1 MSIPATVGDATL
13 LVEALPDG
21 FTGAFPQAEIYEP
34 GNATPVATIDLVHI
48 AKGRYEGSWTPSS
61 VGTYSAL
68 FIVYAD
74 AGHTVESIAYTREAE
89 QIFVTQQGLDDLA
102 ADLVRLLGLNLE
114 NSFIDLCEYDANQ
127 MLEKGRLR
135 IFDTKA
141 NLDNATEGGVGELGT
156 IAELLVD
163 SKHFGPNR
171 LRWMKTGKVL

>member
-1 MSIPATVGDATL
+1 MSIPATVGNAVT

-21 FTGAFPQAEIYEP
+21 FVGAFPQAEIYEP
-34 GNATPVATIDLVHI
+34 GNAAPVDTIDLTHI
-48 AKGRYEGSWTPSS
+48 AKGRYEGSWAPPS

-74 AGHTVESIAYTREAE
+74 AAHTVESIVYTREAE
-89 QIFVTQQGLDDLA
+89 QIFVTQEGIDDLA
-102 ADLVRLLGLNLE
+102 ATLVRLLGLNLE
-114 NSFIDLCEYDANQ
+114 NSFIDNCVYDANQ
-127 MLEKGRLR
+127 MLEEGRLR

-156 IAELLVD
+156 VAELTVD

-171 LRWMKTGKVL
+171 VRWMKMGKVL